1 MKTFRVGSCYEI
13 NGQVFKMIRRGKKID
28 YSSEMGGFQ
37 SYTYCATFEYVND
50 YEAPEIDCIVE
61 FGMSEYSVCGTE
73 AIVLDISNLDK
84 ESFGKMSVY
93 PDKNRVKYNPKTD
106 RYER

>member
-13 NGQVFKMIRRGKKID
+13 NGQVFKMIGRGEKTD
-28 YSSEMGGFQ
+28 YSSEMERLQ
-37 SYTYCATFEYVND
+37 NYAYCATFEYVND
-50 YEAPEIDCIVE
+50 YEGPKIDCIVE

-73 AIVLDISNLDK
+73 VIVLDISNLGD
-84 ESFGKMSVY
+84 SFGKMLVY

-106 RYER
+106 RYERD